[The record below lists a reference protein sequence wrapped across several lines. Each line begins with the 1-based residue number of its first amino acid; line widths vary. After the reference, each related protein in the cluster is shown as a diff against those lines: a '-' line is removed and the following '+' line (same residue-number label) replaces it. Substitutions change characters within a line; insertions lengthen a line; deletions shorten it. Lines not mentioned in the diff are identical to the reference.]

1 MWVESPAGK
10 ASGAGWDEGSKGVG
24 RSWPWRSA
32 WGSWTLQ
39 APSTLGQNRNG
50 GGGDALLRAELLE
63 RGQSQG

>member
-50 GGGDALLRAELLE
+50 GGGMP
-63 RGQSQG
+63 S